1 MHFKALART
10 IHKPSAAIPAS
21 RDSLATMCVKCP
33 GQSSIISTIH
43 THHMGNL
50 GLKQFYDIIR
60 DRRLLILL
68 SIGCG
73 LLFAAS
79 NLLPALIIREL
90 IQWLTEGGG
99 DVSGLRRL
107 TLMLFGVYFFRGIT
121 RYGYG
126 RFSHVA
132 AYEVMHDLM
141 GRVYR
146 HIQRLPH
153 RFFNRE
159 CTGNLISRSV
169 NDVEAVEDFI
179 AHGIPETVL
188 AFIIPAAMMVVLFAV
203 NSKLALITLLPI
215 PLTAYLVFRYVSRVR
230 KIWRSVRTRL
240 AEVVAQIQD
249 NFSGISVIKSFV
261 RETQCAEQIETRS
274 RRFRDS
280 SIEANAIS
288 LIPAGLIEGAGG
300 LGIILVIWSGGT
312 GALNGEISVAD
323 LFLFIVY
330 LGHIY
335 QPFLQLATIND
346 VLQKASVSTE
356 RIFELLAIEPDIVD
370 APDAAVPSHID
381 WNLRF
386 SNLSFSYDGD
396 GPVLHDVEFEVGVG
410 EIAALV
416 GPTGA
421 GKTTI
426 SHLVPRYYDPQKGA
440 ILIGG
445 CDIRRLPL
453 DFLRNHIS
461 SVPQDVFLFHGT
473 VRENLLFGR
482 PDATEEEVLEAARAA
497 NAEEY
502 IRELPKGYDTI
513 IGERGVRLS
522 GGQKQRLSIARAV
535 LKNAPILILDEAT
548 SAVDTHTELLIQEAI
563 SRLMHNRTTLV
574 IAHRLSTVRNA
585 DRIIVLDRGR
595 ITETGT
601 HDELIAANGIYTR
614 MVRIQNLAVN
624 PLIGIEM
631 DF

>member
-1 MHFKALART
+1 MAF
-10 IHKPSAAIPAS
+10 
-21 RDSLATMCVKCP
+21 
-33 GQSSIISTIH
+33 
-43 THHMGNL
+43 
-50 GLKQFYDIIR
+50 LKQFYDIIR

-68 SIGCG
+68 SICCG

-90 IQWLTEGGG
+90 IRWLTEGGG
-99 DVSGLRRL
+99 GPSGLLHL
-107 TLMLFGVYFFRGIT
+107 TLMLLGVYFFRGIT

-132 AYEVMHDLM
+132 AYEVMHDLIA
-141 GRVYR
+141 RVYR

-153 RFFNRE
+153 RFFTRQR
-159 CTGNLISRSV
+159 TGNLISRSV

-203 NSKLALITLLPI
+203 NIELALITLLPI

-230 KIWRSVRTRL
+230 KIWRSVRKRL
-240 AEVVAQIQD
+240 AEVVAQIHD
-249 NFSGISVIKSFV
+249 NLSGISVIKSFV
-261 RETQCAEQIETRS
+261 RERQCAQQIEVRS

-288 LIPAGLIEGAGG
+288 LIPSGLIEGAGG
-300 LGIILVIWSGGT
+300 VGIVLVIWSGGT
-312 GALNGEISVAD
+312 GALKGEISVAD

-330 LGHIY
+330 LGYIY

-370 APDAAVPSHID
+370 APGAAIPSKID
-381 WNLRF
+381 WNVRF
-386 SNLSFSYDGD
+386 SNVRFSYDGN
-396 GPVLHDVEFEVGVG
+396 GPVLHDIEFEVGAG

-426 SHLVPRYYDPQKGA
+426 SYLVPRYYDTQQGA
-440 ILIGG
+440 IFIGG
-445 CDIRRLPL
+445 FDIRRLPL
-453 DFLRNHIS
+453 DYLRNHIS

-482 PDATEEEVLEAARAA
+482 PDATEEEVRQAARTA
-497 NAEEY
+497 NAEEF
-502 IRELPKGYDTI
+502 IDELPNGYDTT

-522 GGQKQRLSIARAV
+522 GGQKQRLSIARAL

-548 SAVDTHTELLIQEAI
+548 SAVDTHTEFLIQEAI

-595 ITETGT
+595 IKETGT
-601 HDELIAANGIYTR
+601 HHDLIVADGIYAR
-614 MVRIQNLAVN
+614 MVRIQELAGT
-624 PLIGIEM
+624 PLLRSL
-631 DF
+631 